1 MSDGAAGHPPEPAL
15 GAGGDEPMVALRTL
29 LLSPEQRPIERLQRR
44 LDDPALLSED
54 VAAVIAEAIVLRAS
68 RDDAL
73 KRALAPLIGELLEEA
88 VRRDPQPIARA
99 LFPVIGPA
107 IRRSVRAAL
116 ESMTQSF
123 NRVISRALSPS
134 AVKWRFEAWR
144 TKRPFAEVVLAHTLV
159 FRVERVMIVHRET
172 GLLLREVAAPG
183 VEAADGDVIAG
194 MLTATSDFIGEALET
209 EPDDGPRALSAGDV
223 AVLME
228 QGPLASIAA
237 VVRGTAPEA
246 LRVTLTEGVEE
257 IHARMGHQL
266 EEFSGEVAP
275 FALLDDVLEGCVES
289 EYR

>member
-1 MSDGAAGHPPEPAL
+1 MSDAAGRGVEPEL
-15 GAGGDEPMVALRTL
+15 GLEEEPMVALRSL
-29 LLSPEQRPIERLQRR
+29 LLSPEQRQIARLQRR

-54 VAAVIAEAIVLRAS
+54 VAAVLAEAIVLRAS

-144 TKRPFAEVVLAHTLV
+144 TGRSFADVVLTHTLV

-194 MLTATSDFIGEALET
+194 MLTATSDFIGEALDTGPE
-209 EPDDGPRALSAGDV
+209 DGPRALTAGDV
-223 AVLME
+223 SVLME
-228 QGPLASIAA
+228 QGPLAGIAA

-246 LRVTLTEGVEE
+246 LRLTLTEGVEE

>member
-1 MSDGAAGHPPEPAL
+1 MSDAIAGPSDSAAR
-15 GAGGDEPMVALRTL
+15 GGDDEPMVALRTL
-29 LLSPEQRPIERLQRR
+29 LLSPEQRQIERLQRR

-54 VAAVIAEAIVLRAS
+54 VAAVLAEAIVLRAS

-116 ESMTQSF
+116 ESMTQTF
-123 NRVISRALSPS
+123 NRVIARSLSPS
-134 AVKWRFEAWR
+134 AVKWRYEAWR
-144 TKRPFAEVVLAHTLV
+144 TGRPFAEVVLMHTLV

-172 GLLLREVAAPG
+172 GLLLREVSAPG
-183 VEAADGDVIAG
+183 VEAVDGDVIAG
-194 MLTATSDFIGEALET
+194 MLTATSDFIGEALDT
-209 EPDDGPRALSAGDV
+209 GPDDGPRSLAAGDV
-223 AVLME
+223 TVMME
-228 QGPLASIAA
+228 QGPLAGLAA
-237 VVRGTAPEA
+237 VVRGTAPED
-246 LRVTLTEGVEE
+246 LRTHLTEGVEE
-257 IHARMGHQL
+257 IHARMAHQL

-275 FALLDDVLEGCVES
+275 FALLDDILEGCVES

>member
-1 MSDGAAGHPPEPAL
+1 MSEATRGPSEPVL
-15 GAGGDEPMVALRTL
+15 GGGEEPMVALRTL
-29 LLSPEQRPIERLQRR
+29 LLSPEQRQIETLQRR

-54 VAAVIAEAIVLRAS
+54 VAAVLAEAIVLRAS

-116 ESMTQSF
+116 ETMVQSS
-123 NRVISRALSPS
+123 NRVLSRSLSPS
-134 AVKWRFEAWR
+134 ALKWRWESWR
-144 TKRPFAEVVLAHTLV
+144 TGRPFAEVVLMHTLV
-159 FRVERVMIVHRET
+159 FRVERVLIVHRET

-183 VEAADGDVIAG
+183 VEPADGDVIAG
-194 MLTATSDFIGEALET
+194 MLTATSDFIGEALDT
-209 EPDDGPRALSAGDV
+209 GPDDGPRALAAGDV

-237 VVRGTAPEA
+237 VVRGTAPEG
-246 LRVTLTEGVEE
+246 LRLILTEGVEE